1 MEKSSNIRNDGSTA
15 ERLNGS
21 TVLTAINQSND
32 RNDGLTP
39 SQERAIQAL
48 LTSRSIAAAARK
60 ADVGESSLRRW
71 LREDDNFQD
80 KLRRLREQSLSH
92 AALQL
97 QEGVSK
103 AVGILYDLIEREK
116 RVEPG
121 RASLIRTAL
130 DYGFRSSIYSDV
142 IERLKTVEMSR
153 SGAAKQ

>member
-15 ERLNGS
+15 QRLNGS
-21 TVLTAINQSND
+21 TVLNQSND

-48 LTSRSIAAAARK
+48 LTSRSIAAAARQAK
-60 ADVGESSLRRW
+60 VGESSLRRW

-103 AVGILYDLIEREK
+103 AVGILYDLMEREK

-142 IERLKTVEMSR
+142 IERVKTLENKKTAES
-153 SGAAKQ
+153 KQ